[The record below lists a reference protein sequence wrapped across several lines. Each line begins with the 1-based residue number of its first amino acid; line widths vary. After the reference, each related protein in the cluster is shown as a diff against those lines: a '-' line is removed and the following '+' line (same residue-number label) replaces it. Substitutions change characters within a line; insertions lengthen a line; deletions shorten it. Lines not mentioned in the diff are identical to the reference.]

1 MLDLGLILIFIIS
14 FFIGTKIGAFKAIYA
29 IVSFFASFTLGRFI
43 TPLLMPLLLKTKM
56 YDSLFIYC
64 KDMLGFEEKVNE
76 MSRNAQA
83 KLISELPF
91 GGNVVEKILE
101 NNNTS
106 IYDRLGVDK
115 FADYVAGMLSSIILF
130 IGTSIV
136 VFFAIYIII
145 IILGFSLDLFSKF
158 PIVSQLNRFLGGIL
172 GVINSAFI
180 IWLIAI
186 LIEIFMMNT
195 FAIKFHEIVDNSLLG
210 EFFFSHNVFI
220 LWLKNFF
227 TF

>member
-14 FFIGTKIGAFKAIYA
+14 FLVGKKIGAFKTIYA
-29 IVSFFASFTLGRFI
+29 IVSFFASFTIGRFL
-43 TPLLMPLLLKTKM
+43 TPLLMPYLLKTKI
-56 YDSLFIYC
+56 YENLFIYC
-64 KDMLGFEEKVNE
+64 KDMLGLEDKVNE
-76 MSRNAQA
+76 LSRNAQA

-91 GGNVVEKILE
+91 GGNIVEKLLE

-115 FADYVAGMLSSIILF
+115 FADYIAGMLSHIILF
-130 IGTSIV
+130 VGASIV
-136 VFFAIYIII
+136 IFFAVYLIIL
-145 IILGFSLDLFSKF
+145 ILGFSLDLFSKF
-158 PIVSQLNRFLGGIL
+158 PVVGTINGILGGLL

-195 FAIKFHEIVDNSLLG
+195 FAIKFHEMIDNSLFG
-210 EFFFSHNVFI
+210 EYFFSHNVFI
-220 LWLKNFF
+220 LWLKDFL